1 MRFSLEAE
9 RTLEGGLAAPPC
21 SQSELRLLGCCAG
34 VALCGALEW
43 LRPGGSALCSGSAFA
58 LAAAALADATALA
71 LADAT
76 VAAASSDGR
85 KGRRPVSL
93 RCLTC
98 CCNACIALTL
108 ETVPPHPPGNR
119 LQLPNSVGWPTSD
132 TKQACSAILDDASPR
147 WEEQARSVQWR
158 YARPNSYRRT
168 ARGSRTSRWR
178 GGYMKRKTKRFVE
191 P

>member
-9 RTLEGGLAAPPC
+9 RTLGGGLAAPPC
-21 SQSELRLLGCCAG
+21 SQSELRLLDCCAG

-85 KGRRPVSL
+85 
-93 RCLTC
+93 
-98 CCNACIALTL
+98 
-108 ETVPPHPPGNR
+108 
-119 LQLPNSVGWPTSD
+119 
-132 TKQACSAILDDASPR
+132 
-147 WEEQARSVQWR
+147 
-158 YARPNSYRRT
+158 
-168 ARGSRTSRWR
+168 
-178 GGYMKRKTKRFVE
+178 
-191 P
+191 